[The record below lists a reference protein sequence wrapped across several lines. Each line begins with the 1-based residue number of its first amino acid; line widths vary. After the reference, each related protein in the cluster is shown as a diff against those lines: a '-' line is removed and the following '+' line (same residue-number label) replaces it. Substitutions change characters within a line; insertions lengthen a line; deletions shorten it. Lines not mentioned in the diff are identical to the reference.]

1 MTNTPFTDSSDVLGI
16 VCSATGVI
24 TAEPLFYVL
33 GSLCFILSFGIRLGN
48 EQRIEKYLAG
58 IRSKVRR

>member
-1 MTNTPFTDSSDVLGI
+1 MTSTTFTDSSDILGI
-16 VCSATGVI
+16 VCSATGII

-48 EQRIEKYLAG
+48 EQRIEKYLKG
-58 IRSKVRR
+58 IRRRDP